1 MKEIDE
7 FRGVVKKLRAKDG
20 CPWDSVQTLSTLKTC
35 LVEEAAEVV
44 CGVNI
49 YDQAGDGENLKE
61 ELGDLLFIIMLM
73 SEIATEEEMF
83 EFEDI
88 VNGIKEKMIR
98 RHPKIFTD
106 GDTVNLEK
114 EVKTWAQI
122 KEQEK
127 AKKKLKEEVYLKPA
141 MLETKELVDKAIA
154 RKEL

>member
-7 FRGVVKKLRAKDG
+7 FREVVKKLRSKDG

-49 YDQAGDGENLKE
+49 YDQAGSADNLKE

-73 SEIATEEEMF
+73 SEIAKEDELF
-83 EFEDI
+83 EFED
-88 VNGIKEKMIR
+88 VVDGIKEKMVR
-98 RHPKIFTD
+98 RHPKIFAE
-106 GDTVNLEK
+106 GDIASMGE

-127 AKKKLKEEVYLKPA
+127 ARKKLKEEVYLKPA
-141 MLETKELVDKAIA
+141 MLETKELVDKAMK